1 MRHRILTVFLLF
13 LITFGLITCTNQ
25 PSNKSSNQNR
35 DTSFRIWWNE
45 GYFPEETATIR
56 KIVAAWEKQS
66 GKKANLTIYS
76 EKDLNREVKNAIERD
91 NPPDILY
98 SYSGDFSLMPR
109 LAWQNKLADVSDV
122 IQPAKDLY
130 EPSALQAVNYDNNV
144 TKKRSYYAIPIS
156 QNTTY
161 IHYWKDLLEESGSS
175 SDKIPKEWGA
185 FWRFWGDSQPVLRQ
199 KGRTDFHAMA
209 MPMSV
214 TATDTFYQFEQFLEA
229 YNVRLI
235 DKDGALKIGTPEVR
249 KGIIA
254 ALTQYTTM
262 YKDGLVSPKAVDWA
276 DPDNNVEFLSRK
288 SLMTSNPSLSIPGSQ
303 RQDKETYY
311 NKMATVEWPNRPD
324 GQPLTYLVA
333 VKQACL
339 FEGSTNKEIAKNF
352 LSFLINPDNLS
363 EFVRGSQGRFFPVM
377 SKQLS
382 EPFWND
388 PKDPHISVAVKQL
401 KKTIPFYQV
410 INAAY
415 TEVQSQN
422 IWGKAIRS
430 INVEGKSP
438 GQAADKAIADIQQI
452 FTNWK

>member
-1 MRHRILTVFLLF
+1 MRHRILTVLLLF

-25 PSNKSSNQNR
+25 TSTNPPNPNR

-66 GKKANLTIYS
+66 GKRANLTIYS
-76 EKDLNREVKNAIERD
+76 EKDLAREVKNAIERD

-130 EPSALQAVNYDNNV
+130 EPSALQAVSYENNT
-144 TKKRSYYAIPIS
+144 TKKRSFYAIPIS

-175 SDKIPKEWGA
+175 SEKIPKDWNA
-185 FWRFWGDSQPVLRQ
+185 FWKFWGDSQTALRQ
-199 KGRTDFHAMA
+199 KGKSELYAMG

-214 TATDTFYQFEQFLEA
+214 TATDTFYQFEEFLEA
-229 YNVRLI
+229 YNVQLI
-235 DKDGALKIGTPEVR
+235 DKDGRLQLDAPETR
-249 KGIIA
+249 KAIVA
-254 ALTQYTTM
+254 ALTQYSNF
-262 YKDGLVSPKAVDWA
+262 YKDGLVPPKAIDWA
-276 DPDNNVEFLSRK
+276 DPDNNIEFLSRK
-288 SLMTSNPSLSIPGSQ
+288 TVMTPNPSLSIPGSQ
-303 RQDKETYY
+303 RQDKETYF
-311 NKMATVEWPNRPD
+311 NKMATVEWPNRVD
-324 GQPLTYLVA
+324 GKPLTYLVA

-339 FEGSTNKEIAKNF
+339 FEASTNKEIAKNF

-363 EFVRGSQGRFFPVM
+363 EFVKGSQGRFFPVM
-377 SKQLS
+377 TKQLS
-382 EPFWND
+382 DPFWND
-388 PKDPHISVAVKQL
+388 VKDPHISVAVKQL
-401 KKTIPFYQV
+401 KNTRPFYQV
-410 INAAY
+410 VNPAY

-430 INVEGKSP
+430 IDVDGKTP
-438 GQAADKAIADIQQI
+438 EQAADKAIADIKQI
-452 FTNWK
+452 FSDWK

>member
-1 MRHRILTVFLLF
+1 MRHRILTVLLLF
-13 LITFGLITCTNQ
+13 LITFGLITCTN
-25 PSNKSSNQNR
+25 SSNQSVNLNR

-76 EKDLNREVKNAIERD
+76 EKDLNREVANAIERD

-98 SYSGDFSLMPR
+98 SYSADFSLIPR
-109 LAWQNKLADVSDV
+109 LAWENKLADVSDV

-130 EPSALQAVNYDNNV
+130 EPSSLQAVSYENNT
-144 TKKRSYYAIPIS
+144 TKKHGYFAVPIS

-161 IHYWKDLLEESGSS
+161 IHYWKDILEESGLTPE
-175 SDKIPKEWGA
+175 KIPKEWSA
-185 FWRFWGDSQPVLRQ
+185 FWKFWAETQPILRQ
-199 KGRTDFHAMA
+199 KGKTDFHSMA
-209 MPMSV
+209 MPMSA

-229 YNVRLI
+229 YGVQLI
-235 DKDGALKIGTPEVR
+235 DKEGGLKIDSPEVR

-254 ALTQYTTM
+254 ALTQYTGL

-288 SLMTSNPSLSIPGSQ
+288 TLMTPNPTLSIPGSQ
-303 RQDKETYY
+303 RQDKETYF
-311 NKMATVEWPNRPD
+311 NKMATVEWPSRVD

-339 FEGSTNKEIAKNF
+339 FEASTNKEIAKSF
-352 LSFLINPDNLS
+352 LSFLTSPDNLS
-363 EFVRGSQGRFFPVM
+363 EFVKGSQGRFFPVM
-377 SKQLS
+377 TKQLA

-388 PKDPHISVAVKQL
+388 PKDPHISVAVRQL
-401 KKTIPFYQV
+401 KKTRPFYTV
-410 INAAY
+410 VNPAY
-415 TEVQSQN
+415 TKVQSQN
-422 IWGKAIRS
+422 VWGKAIRS
-430 INVEGKSP
+430 IDVDSKP
-438 GQAADKAIADIQQI
+438 PDQAADKAIADIKQI
-452 FTNWK
+452 FTDWK